1 MISCRFCVATYPG
14 VQDRLAAELD
24 AAGLLATPSNPE
36 PKELDFNIMN
46 ELPVMDAVSL
56 SLTLPDCGAV
66 HVQCWIQ
73 HCYQCLFSH
82 GAVLARLALS
92 PHGLGPSS

>member
-24 AAGLLATPSNPE
+24 AAGLLASPSDPE

-56 SLTLPDCGAV
+56 SLTLPSV
-66 HVQCWIQ
+66 EQCKLSAESSTATSV
-73 HCYQCLFSH
+73 CPLT
-82 GAVLARLALS
+82 ALS
-92 PHGLGPSS
+92 LQDWLA